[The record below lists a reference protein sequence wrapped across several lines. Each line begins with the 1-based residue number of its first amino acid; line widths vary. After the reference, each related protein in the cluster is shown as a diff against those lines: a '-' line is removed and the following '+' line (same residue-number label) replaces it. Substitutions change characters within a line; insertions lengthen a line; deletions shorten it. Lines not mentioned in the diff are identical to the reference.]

1 MFLLQDPGGEGVFVV
16 NIEYRDCL
24 LQNDSAVVEFFVH
37 EMDRAARNLHTV
49 SKSLFLGLK
58 SGKSRQQRRMNVKNA
73 PGKLLH
79 KPRREQPHIS
89 RKTDQINFVFLQSS
103 YYLTIMLGTIFGS
116 GWNHQRGEPEPAGS
130 LNTTCIL
137 SIGNNDGDA
146 CIGNTPSRDIL
157 GDGLEVR
164 TASGEQDAEI
174 LH

>member
-89 RKTDQINFVFLQSS
+89 RKTDQINLVLPERS
-103 YYLTIMLGTIFGS
+103 YDFTIMLGPVSILRR
-116 GWNHQRGEPEPAGS
+116 NYQRGQPEPELVG
-130 LNTTCIL
+130 
-137 SIGNNDGDA
+137 
-146 CIGNTPSRDIL
+146 
-157 GDGLEVR
+157 
-164 TASGEQDAEI
+164 
-174 LH
+174 